1 MTRYLVAIDLSV
13 SVTGK
18 YTVLCVPEKAG
29 SNRSSSSTVEEP
41 TRGAAE
47 INIGFSVPTV
57 ICTEKVTLDDDSL
70 LPSTNEKC
78 YKCFFQTTPPKK
90 EAPKASGVKRTE
102 KIIPTSG
109 PQRRSYV

>member
-18 YTVLCVPEKAG
+18 YTVLCMPEKAG

-57 ICTEKVTLDDDSL
+57 IRTEKVTLDDDSL

-78 YKCFFQTTPPKK
+78 YKCFFQTTPKK